1 MVTTAVN
8 DREERKIK
16 MKTHEI
22 RQLTV
27 EEIKKRIQDEEVNSG
42 HLKFQLATRQLAS
55 PILVRVARRNIAR
68 LKTILNEK
76 LIQENLKIENKGI

>member
-1 MVTTAVN
+1 
-8 DREERKIK
+8 

-27 EEIKKRIQDEEVNSG
+27 EEIKKRIQDEEVNRG

-55 PILVRVARRNIAR
+55 PILVRASRRNIAR

-76 LIQENLKIENKGI
+76 LSQENLKIENKGI

>member
-1 MVTTAVN
+1 
-8 DREERKIK
+8 
-16 MKTHEI
+16 MKAHEI

-27 EEIKKRIQDEEVNSG
+27 EEIKKRIQDEEVNRG

-55 PILVRVARRNIAR
+55 PILVRASRRNIAR

-76 LIQENLKIENKGI
+76 LSQENLKIENKGI